1 MSRIAV
7 KVTENSYWAVVFPAK
22 PVFFPFSIVKMR
34 DLDRIDL
41 KMLDIL
47 QREGRISVT
56 ELAERVN
63 LSATPCSDRLKR
75 MEREGVIT
83 GYHARVNPAALGKNL
98 LVFLEIKLS
107 AKSGDVFD
115 KVKKE
120 LMYVPEVME
129 CHLVSGDFDYLVK
142 ARLTEMNEYRRL
154 LGEILKRLPASAES
168 RSYVVMEEIKET
180 LFLPV
185 DR

>member
-1 MSRIAV
+1 
-7 KVTENSYWAVVFPAK
+7 
-22 PVFFPFSIVKMR
+22 MR

-41 KMLDIL
+41 KILDIL

-56 ELAERVN
+56 ELAERVS
-63 LSATPCSDRLKR
+63 LSATPCSDRVKR

-83 GYHARVNPAALGKNL
+83 GYHARVNPGALGKNL

-120 LMYVPEVME
+120 LLYVPEVME

-180 LFLPV
+180 LYLPV

>member
-1 MSRIAV
+1 
-7 KVTENSYWAVVFPAK
+7 
-22 PVFFPFSIVKMR
+22 MR

-41 KMLDIL
+41 KILDIL

-56 ELAERVN
+56 ELAERVS
-63 LSATPCSDRLKR
+63 LSATPCSDRVKR
-75 MEREGVIT
+75 MEREGVIA

-120 LMYVPEVME
+120 LLYVPEVME

-180 LFLPV
+180 LYLPV

>member
-1 MSRIAV
+1 
-7 KVTENSYWAVVFPAK
+7 
-22 PVFFPFSIVKMR
+22 MR

-41 KMLDIL
+41 KILDIL

-56 ELAERVN
+56 ELADRVS
-63 LSATPCSDRLKR
+63 LSATPCSDRIKR

-115 KVKKE
+115 KVKQE
-120 LMYVPEVME
+120 LLYVPEVME

-168 RSYVVMEEIKET
+168 HSYIVMEEIKET

>member
-1 MSRIAV
+1 MIA
-7 KVTENSYWAVVFPAK
+7 KSE
-22 PVFFPFSIVKMR
+22 MR

-41 KMLDIL
+41 KILEIL

-56 ELAERVN
+56 ELADRVS
-63 LSATPCSDRLKR
+63 LSATPCSDRIKR
-75 MEREGVIT
+75 MEREGVIM

-120 LMYVPEVME
+120 LLYVPEVME

>member
-1 MSRIAV
+1 
-7 KVTENSYWAVVFPAK
+7 
-22 PVFFPFSIVKMR
+22 MR

-41 KMLDIL
+41 KILEIL

-56 ELAERVN
+56 ELADRVS
-63 LSATPCSDRLKR
+63 LSATPCSDRVKR

-107 AKSGDVFD
+107 TKSGDVFD

-120 LMYVPEVME
+120 LLYVPEVME

-180 LFLPV
+180 LYLPV